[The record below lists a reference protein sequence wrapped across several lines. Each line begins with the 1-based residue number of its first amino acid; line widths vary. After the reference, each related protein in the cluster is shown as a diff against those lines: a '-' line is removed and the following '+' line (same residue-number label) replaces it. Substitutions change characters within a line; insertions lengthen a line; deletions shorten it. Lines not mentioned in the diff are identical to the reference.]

1 MFSTIGTH
9 HRTRRLL
16 AAGVAAAGLLAAT
29 SGAQADEP
37 VNRTA
42 ASSVAL
48 GDAQLAGHIEAGSG
62 GRVAYYSFAYP
73 GEGAMI
79 NIQLQNTGGEGV
91 PESSASSPS
100 MPGAQGDPN
109 WGFNLLG
116 PSGSRVA
123 GGAPNGSEI
132 PNAAVTLGEGAI
144 GTYVVEVYQL
154 DPATQLNFALTKTVL
169 VSSRDQNDRSDG
181 GGSGGDGGSGDPTA
195 APSSVGEEG
204 G

>member
-1 MFSTIGTH
+1 MFSTIGTQ

-29 SGAQADEP
+29 SGAQAAEP
-37 VNRTA
+37 MNGTA

-48 GDAQLAGHIEAGSG
+48 GDAQLVGHIEAGSG

-73 GEGAMI
+73 GGGAMI
-79 NIQLQNTGGEGV
+79 NILLQNTGGEGV

-116 PSGSRVA
+116 PGGARVA
-123 GGAPNGSEI
+123 GGAPHGSEI
-132 PNAAVTLGEGAI
+132 PNAAVTLGEGAV

-169 VSSRDQNDRSDG
+169 VSTRDQNDRSDG
-181 GGSGGDGGSGDPTA
+181 GGSGGNGGSGSPTE
-195 APSSVGEEG
+195 APSAVSEEG